1 MLLPAAVSPPAA
13 APAALRV
20 TAPREGH
27 RQRAACAN
35 PTRLCCSAPFFPP
48 LFSSHPKFFSIF
60 FLARHP
66 VSHQHLLAWAGEM
79 LKGEQE
85 VPGCCHCSAPQA
97 GRGSNSAQIT
107 SRIFLQFVGLFYYC
121 CYYLFIFFSS
131 ATARCLI
138 CGTGRVLEEVLCDKE
153 QSEPRGA
160 VLVQC
165 QGAAGPRG
173 GMGSRGRVLGRNPKK
188 LRAAG

>member
-1 MLLPAAVSPPAA
+1 MGDKDTEPVTAQAWPESSTSELVLVPDSPASSLGVSQEFIPINKRECGMLLPAAVSPPAA

-20 TAPREGH
+20 TALREGH

-85 VPGCCHCSAPQA
+85 VPGCCHCSAPRA

-121 CYYLFIFFSS
+121 CYYLFIFF
-131 ATARCLI
+131 
-138 CGTGRVLEEVLCDKE
+138 
-153 QSEPRGA
+153 
-160 VLVQC
+160 
-165 QGAAGPRG
+165 
-173 GMGSRGRVLGRNPKK
+173 
-188 LRAAG
+188 